1 MPTILRFGGLRVV
14 IYPNDHAPG
23 HVHVIGADCEAVFEL
38 NCPAGPVT
46 LRESYGFSTRQ
57 LRSLM
62 DQLNAALSELR
73 LAWEKIHESDR
84 R

>member
-23 HVHVIGADCEAVFEL
+23 HVHVIGADCEASFEL
-38 NCPAGPVT
+38 HCPAGPVT
-46 LRESYGFSTRQ
+46 LRESYGFSRRQ

-62 DQLNAALSELR
+62 DQLNAALSELCR
-73 LAWEKIHESDR
+73 AWERIHESD
-84 R
+84 

>member
-38 NCPAGPVT
+38 HCPAGPVT
-46 LRESYGFSTRQ
+46 LRESY
-57 LRSLM
+57 
-62 DQLNAALSELR
+62 AATAKLDGPIER
-73 LAWEKIHESDR
+73 GTFGTVPRVGENP
-84 R
+84 